1 MSSLDYLDLCRLCLV
16 KDRVG
21 ISIFEDDGDVRQVF
35 LKIASCL
42 PVKVS
47 REDKLPKKICDDC
60 MYKLEL
66 FYQFWNTTANAEKQL
81 LQWLDDV
88 DMQDKQ
94 GYVTEVLNSS
104 IMKQEQQASENRL
117 DESVMQV
124 SHQNNMGMGMM
135 DNMGLGMPI
144 IISTTNQ
151 PMTSVPMDTS
161 GSSVQTIQAVPGTS
175 TQSTHDQISQNQS
188 ANVGHH
194 EVDEDSDEDEENES
208 DDECDAD
215 DGLPVKEE
223 NEEDPNN
230 RTVEPTTFVNVSLPC
245 DEAGPSG
252 LQQQKITE
260 MPEMAMPQVASA
272 DNKTGKL
279 TRWHNYYKSLK
290 SKIQHNDH
298 STPVNRFPRLGNS
311 NLHSKSVEN
320 KNSIEVNGKLGEKSK
335 ETPDSFCE
343 NPNTLETIEI
353 SDIEEFD
360 PVSPSSIYF
369 ENENVSNYF
378 EQINAE
384 EFTLNRENSFKKRN
398 ETSEIEEIDIEGFDS
413 NSKILSNNQ
422 NVVSKGE
429 NEKEKEKKEEEEE
442 KEVDIEEFDPKRNFS
457 RNQNTS
463 ESEEIDIEGFDSL
476 SNSND
481 DSSAKKKSSDSVEID
496 IEGDDSFFTDSD
508 KSSTFIK
515 SKNKNTKKID
525 KIVNKNFSNNLSN
538 DSEDID
544 IEEYNSPTTLIE
556 SPKNIYKT
564 RLKSKNH
571 NGKTSNNS
579 SDLSKMEHDQ
589 NTPRIKRRRRK
600 RRILRNNSQ
609 CKRNIAK
616 EFSPQKQEFEND
628 VTSRNSPPENNSIER
643 NLRSRKFAHE
653 KNISREIYPQKYNSL
668 KLQKAR
674 KRLKNTSS
682 DDSEN
687 SRESNSNILKS
698 KQIRK
703 RVKNNSE
710 TSEDVLEGKEIEKK
724 EKNNFPCTCKNSALN
739 SSGKDSSKKKE
750 TKKPDGNLNEIESNI
765 LKSKEME
772 KSGKNNSPGVSSSKD
787 CLKQNEDKK
796 SRTNETITFEPNSEE
811 ISKLKQTIEEQKNT
825 EKGKEINSLDSSSK
839 EKETTKVDILIKEYS
854 RPTKKYV
861 QTFIKVTKKSLQIE
875 VNNNF
880 NSTGTSNLNNKSET
894 TDNNDA
900 YKDINDNENCDS
912 KELSLLIKKENFYQE
927 SSEK

>member
-272 DNKTGKL
+272 DNKTGKKKL
-279 TRWHNYYKSLK
+279 KEAKGLSRLELKKLIFNSLGTK
-290 SKIQHNDH
+290 DSEFAKKPTSRKKKTESVEVSMPNIKIENTEDL
-298 STPVNRFPRLGNS
+298 SSASNNNES
-311 NLHSKSVEN
+311 NLIEEVDIKYEEFDPEN
-320 KNSIEVNGKLGEKSK
+320 
-335 ETPDSFCE
+335 
-343 NPNTLETIEI
+343 
-353 SDIEEFD
+353 IEEFD
-360 PVSPSSIYF
+360 P
-369 ENENVSNYF
+369 ENQF
-378 EQINAE
+378 E
-384 EFTLNRENSFKKRN
+384 EFEPENQF
-398 ETSEIEEIDIEGFDS
+398 EEFDPEGNFEEFEPEV
-413 NSKILSNNQ
+413 N
-422 NVVSKGE
+422 
-429 NEKEKEKKEEEEE
+429 EEEEE
-442 KEVDIEEFDPKRNFS
+442 EEETYYDNEIQFEEVTIQADQVVNS
-457 RNQNTS
+457 
-463 ESEEIDIEGFDSL
+463 SEE
-476 SNSND
+476 
-481 DSSAKKKSSDSVEID
+481 V
-496 IEGDDSFFTDSD
+496 
-508 KSSTFIK
+508 
-515 SKNKNTKKID
+515 
-525 KIVNKNFSNNLSN
+525 
-538 DSEDID
+538 
-544 IEEYNSPTTLIE
+544 
-556 SPKNIYKT
+556 
-564 RLKSKNH
+564 
-571 NGKTSNNS
+571 
-579 SDLSKMEHDQ
+579 
-589 NTPRIKRRRRK
+589 
-600 RRILRNNSQ
+600 
-609 CKRNIAK
+609 
-616 EFSPQKQEFEND
+616 
-628 VTSRNSPPENNSIER
+628 
-643 NLRSRKFAHE
+643 
-653 KNISREIYPQKYNSL
+653 
-668 KLQKAR
+668 
-674 KRLKNTSS
+674 
-682 DDSEN
+682 
-687 SRESNSNILKS
+687 
-698 KQIRK
+698 
-703 RVKNNSE
+703 
-710 TSEDVLEGKEIEKK
+710 
-724 EKNNFPCTCKNSALN
+724 
-739 SSGKDSSKKKE
+739 KKE
-750 TKKPDGNLNEIESNI
+750 TD
-765 LKSKEME
+765 
-772 KSGKNNSPGVSSSKD
+772 
-787 CLKQNEDKK
+787 
-796 SRTNETITFEPNSEE
+796 ET
-811 ISKLKQTIEEQKNT
+811 
-825 EKGKEINSLDSSSK
+825 
-839 EKETTKVDILIKEYS
+839 
-854 RPTKKYV
+854 PTKRKRKPRKPRAPAPKTEFHCEICGAIFLKKIILQSHFTRKHSEHYNFSCDICEKKFKVKGDLTTHKRLHNEPTAVCDVCGRTYKNSRYLYLHQRYAHFTTAFPCSVCKRFMATQENLDQHIALHHTRKERVICSECGKSYSSRDTLKRHVRYV
-861 QTFIKVTKKSLQIE
+861 HNKMRTYECE
-875 VNNNF
+875 VCSKRF
-880 NSTGTSNLNNKSET
+880 VRRSE
-894 TDNNDA
+894 
-900 YKDINDNENCDS
+900 
-912 KELSLLIKKENFYQE
+912 LRQHLLIHTGKRHFACDICGQKFTQKPGLVSHRKKHPGEHPPLPMVRLDNALREFNT
-927 SSEK
+927 K